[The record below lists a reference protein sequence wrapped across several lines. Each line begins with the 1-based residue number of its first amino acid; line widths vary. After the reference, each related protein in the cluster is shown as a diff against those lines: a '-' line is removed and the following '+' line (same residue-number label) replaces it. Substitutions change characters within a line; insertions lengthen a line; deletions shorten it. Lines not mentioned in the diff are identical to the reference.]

1 MGWLNGEVA
10 IVTGGASGI
19 GLAVVRR
26 YVAEGAKVLVADID
40 ETALKETK
48 AELGDAV
55 AVTVADARVMDDN
68 KRIVELTVETFGKL
82 DIFVANAGMGDR
94 FTELI
99 DIPDDKVADAYQ
111 QVFDINVKGVILGA
125 KAAMKELVRTN
136 GSFIVT
142 LSNSSFYPDGGGVMY
157 ISSKHAALGIVRQ
170 LAHEFAPWVRVNA
183 VAPGGTKTNIRI
195 PEAYGTDENGK
206 PIRAHTHPSNT
217 DSEVERVT
225 PLRTH
230 SDPYDHTAAF
240 VLVASRDQ
248 GKAMTGSVIQSDG
261 GLGVRGLRRVRG
273 GDDLY
278 KRFFGVDRA
287 FGDDSV
293 FGAQD

>member
-1 MGWLNGEVA
+1 MGWLDGEVA

-19 GLAVVRR
+19 GLAVVNR
-26 YVAEGAKVLVADID
+26 YVAEGAKVVVSDVDAEALKLVAD
-40 ETALKETK
+40 EHGGKVST
-48 AELGDAV
+48 V
-55 AVTVADARVMDDN
+55 VADARDMGDN
-68 KRIVELTVETFGKL
+68 KRIVAHAVATFGKL

-94 FTELI
+94 FTELV

-125 KAAMKELVRTN
+125 KAALKELVATN
-136 GSFIVT
+136 GAFIVT

-170 LAHEFAPWVRVNA
+170 LGHEFAPWVRVNA

-195 PEAYGTDENGK
+195 PEAFGLDENGK
-206 PIRAHTHPSNT
+206 PIRAHTHPSNA

-230 SDPYDHTAAF
+230 SDPEDHTAAF
-240 VLVASRDQ
+240 VLVASRTQ
-248 GKAMTGSVIQSDG
+248 GKAMTGTVIESDG

-287 FGDDSV
+287 FG
-293 FGAQD
+293 AQE